1 MNVQPPSR
9 TLPIRALLVAASLA
23 IFGQMNV
30 GDAEAQTPAANVTA
44 PNAPATTTAPASG
57 DPTGDP
63 KRGFT
68 RAATCLG
75 CHAIPGYKADFPVV
89 YSVPMIGGQNAKYI
103 EAALKEYR
111 KGDRRFPS
119 MMATARSLSDQDIA
133 DLAAY
138 FSSQH

>member
-9 TLPIRALLVAASLA
+9 KPSTRACLVATSLALLTGLIAPSV
-23 IFGQMNV
+23 
-30 GDAEAQTPAANVTA
+30 DAQTPEANVSK
-44 PNAPATTTAPASG
+44 PNDPQTTASPASG
-57 DPTGDP
+57 DPAGDAR
-63 KRGFT
+63 RGFT
-68 RAATCLG
+68 KSATCLG
-75 CHAIPGYKADFPVV
+75 CHSIPGYKADFPVV
-89 YSVPMIGGQNAKYI
+89 YSVPMIGGQNAQYI

-111 KGDRRFPS
+111 KGERRFPS